1 MKGETQAVHLAKVMQ
16 KHKLYPEYELALPLV
31 KVKKNSFKKLTQ
43 GDILLLGLDGLELIL
58 LLEECVCANAEIN
71 EAQNSFKIKITN
83 IVEKTDIS
91 NHSKKYEILKC
102 SFGMLQ
108 SRKLEV
114 GHKIDIAQL
123 NLEDVTLFTEGRKQ
137 AEGKLVKV
145 DDEIAIQI
153 IKVNK
158 NEKQR

>member
-1 MKGETQAVHLAKVMQ
+1 MKGETQAVHLARIMQ

-31 KVKKNSFKKLTQ
+31 KVKKNRLKKLTQ
-43 GDILLLGLDGLELIL
+43 EDILLLGLESLELIL
-58 LLEECVCANAEIN
+58 LSEECVCAKVVIN
-71 EAQNSFKIKITN
+71 EAQNSFKIKIEDL
-83 IVEKTDIS
+83 VENTEIS
-91 NHSKKYEILKC
+91 NDSKKYEILKC

-123 NLEDVTLFTEGRKQ
+123 NLEEVTLFTEGKKR
-137 AEGKLVKV
+137 AEAKLVKV

-153 IKVNK
+153 MKVNK